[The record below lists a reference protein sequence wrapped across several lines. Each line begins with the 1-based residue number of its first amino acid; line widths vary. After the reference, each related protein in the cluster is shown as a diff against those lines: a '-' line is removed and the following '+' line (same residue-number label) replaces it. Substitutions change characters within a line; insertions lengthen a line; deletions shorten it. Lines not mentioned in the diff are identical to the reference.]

1 MKSRNADY
9 SPEVDQLR
17 LLAAAI
23 VFAFHY
29 FHTFFGGWKSGVAP
43 RWFALVSEGYTGV
56 SLFFVLSGYIF
67 MVIGLKAGGS
77 VPYGPFLM
85 NRVLRIA
92 PLHLTIVLLAFSIH
106 RDAFAPADL
115 LYALVTNIGSP
126 PTSKHFITGAA
137 WSISVEFL
145 FYLIFPFLLRFSAD
159 PGFLWRLI
167 LIVLAARW
175 GAFVVSERPTL
186 MIYSTAIGR
195 LDQFLIGML
204 AATLAPRLAERGRGI
219 ALALAVG
226 AAAALFIALGWQSV
240 HASFLAPPGRN
251 AIWIAWPTVEAL
263 LWSALIVGFVTWR
276 PRWPGRLGPA
286 LATAGS
292 WSFSLYMWHALVIV
306 LVQASLPSPA
316 GHSALWIA
324 THALLTAT
332 ITLAF
337 AALSFRT
344 IEKPFL
350 DMRRS
355 YRA

>member
-1 MKSRNADY
+1 MQSRNADY
-9 SPEVDQLR
+9 SPEVDHLR
-17 LLAAAI
+17 LVAAAI
-23 VFAFHY
+23 VFTFHY
-29 FHTFFGGWKSGVAP
+29 FHTFYGGWQAGVAP

-67 MVIGLKAGGS
+67 MVIGRKAGGA
-77 VPYGPFLM
+77 VPYGPFLL

-106 RDAFAPADL
+106 RDVFAPADL
-115 LYALVTNIGSP
+115 LYAFVTNIGTP
-126 PTSKHFITGAA
+126 PTSRHFITGAA

-159 PGFLWRLI
+159 PWFLWRLI

-186 MIYSTAIGR
+186 MIYSTVIGR
-195 LDQFLIGML
+195 LDQFLIGMI
-204 AATLAPRLAERGRGI
+204 AATLAPSLAARGRGAAF
-219 ALALAVG
+219 ALAAG
-226 AAAALFIALGWQSV
+226 AAAALLLALGWQSV
-240 HASFLAPPGRN
+240 HASFLAPPAKN
-251 AIWIAWPTVEAL
+251 PIWILWPTIEAL
-263 LWSALIVGFVTWR
+263 LWSALILGYAAWR
-276 PRWPGRLGPA
+276 PRWPARLGPA

-306 LVQASLPSPA
+306 LVQASLPSPV
-316 GHSALWIA
+316 GGSIIWIGA
-324 THALLTAT
+324 HAALTAA

-337 AALSFRT
+337 GALSFRT

-355 YRA
+355 YGA

>member
-1 MKSRNADY
+1 MQSRNADY
-9 SPEVDQLR
+9 SPEVDHLR

-29 FHTFFGGWKSGVAP
+29 FHSFFGGWKSDVAP

-77 VPYGPFLM
+77 VPYGPFLL

-92 PLHLTIVLLAFSIH
+92 PLHLSIFLLAISIH
-106 RDAFAPADL
+106 RDSFAPADL
-115 LYALVTNIGSP
+115 LYALVTNIGTP
-126 PTSKHFITGAA
+126 PTSRHFITGAA

-145 FYLIFPFLLRFSAD
+145 FYLIFPFLLRFAAD

-167 LIVLAARW
+167 LILLAARW
-175 GAFVVSERPTL
+175 GAYIASERPTL

-195 LDQFLIGML
+195 LDQFLIGMI
-204 AATLAPRLAERGRGI
+204 AATLAPKLAGRGRGAAFALVAGAAVALVL
-219 ALALAVG
+219 ALALQAK
-226 AAAALFIALGWQSV
+226 
-240 HASFLAPPGRN
+240 HASYLAPPGRN
-251 AIWIAWPTVEAL
+251 PIWILWPTIEAT
-263 LWSALIVGFVTWR
+263 LWSALILGYVAWR
-276 PRWPGRLGPA
+276 PRWPAGLGPA

-306 LVQASLPSPA
+306 LAQASLPSPVGA
-316 GHSALWIA
+316 SAAWIA
-324 THALLTAT
+324 THAALTAAA
-332 ITLAF
+332 TLAF

-355 YRA
+355 YRG